1 MAIMSESSP
10 LPWRATLADALA
22 LLPEGVGRRSAGLF
36 THGTLRVRLYAP
48 RGFDP
53 QEPHDQNEVY
63 IIMSG
68 QGTFRR
74 GAETA
79 PFAAGDVLF
88 VPAQMAHRFE
98 AFSDDFTAWVVFY
111 GPPGGE
117 AEDGR
122 A

>member
-22 LLPEGVGRRSAGLF
+22 LLPEGIGRRSAGLF
-36 THGTLRVRLYAP
+36 THGTLRIRLYAP

-53 QEPHDQNEVY
+53 QEPHEQDEVY
-63 IIMSG
+63 VVMSG
-68 QGTFRR
+68 QGVFRR
-74 GAETA
+74 GTETA

-88 VPAQMAHRFE
+88 VPARMPHRFE
-98 AFSDDFTAWVVFY
+98 GFGDDFTAWVIFY
-111 GPPGGE
+111 GAPGGE
-117 AEDGR
+117 AEAGR